1 MKKGFTM
8 IELLAV
14 FTLLG
19 IILVITLPKMTSTL
33 KKSDSNSYEAFKKT
47 IYIATEAYVADN
59 VTIKKGEAKNIA
71 LSTIIDS
78 GYLKSNLVNP
88 KTNKKVSQMT
98 QTSVRVAKNNEGI
111 LSYTLDENT
120 KRYVI
125 INMISNG
132 SFENDFT
139 GYYAKADKAS
149 ITTAEHAFGSKS
161 YQRGASTKAGG
172 TCQYITLT
180 SGHVY
185 YYFLY
190 TKTNGQT
197 VSSDVSYTGWTIQAN
212 STSWKKF
219 SVLQKSTVAGKKNIS
234 LNFGSLTANTYVDG
248 VGFVDLTQAF
258 GKGNEPSK
266 EWCDSN
272 IDYFDGTMSV
282 FK

>member
-19 IILVITLPKMTSTL
+19 IIILITLPKMTATL
-33 KKSDSNSYEAFKKT
+33 KKSDKSSYDNFIKT
-47 IYIATEAYVADN
+47 IELATEAYVADN
-59 VTIKKGEAKNIA
+59 VTIKKGETKNIA

-78 GYLKSNLVNP
+78 GYLKSNLKNP
-88 KTNKKVSQMT
+88 KDNKKVSQMT
-98 QTSVRVAKNNEGI
+98 QTSVRVTKNNEGI

-120 KRYVI
+120 KIYVI
-125 INMISNG
+125 TNMILNG
-132 SFENDFT
+132 SFENDFI

-161 YQRGASTKAGG
+161 YQRGASTIAGG
-172 TCQYITLT
+172 TCQYINLI

-219 SVLQKSTVAGKKNIS
+219 SVLQKSTVTGEKNIS
-234 LNFGSLTANTYVDG
+234 LNFGSLTADTYVDG
-248 VGFVDLTQAF
+248 VGFVDLTDAF
-258 GKGNEPSK
+258 GAGNEPSK